1 MKDTDV
7 TKEWIFELF
16 IRLISQQEAK
26 DSILTSRM
34 EEEKEKVEKELG
46 LRLNLNLS
54 DLHMIA
60 CIGDHEPINV
70 TTLSEKMNLTKGSIT
85 RISGKLL
92 EQGLI
97 RREQLNDNKKEVFF
111 RLTPRGEQLHMIH
124 DKLHKQVEQR
134 FKQMLDK
141 YTPEQLAF
149 AKVLL
154 QDLLEWEY

>member
-16 IRLISQQEAK
+16 IRLISQQEVK
-26 DSILTSRM
+26 DNVLTSRL
-34 EEEKEKVEKELG
+34 EEEKEKVEKTIG
-46 LRLNLNLS
+46 FRLNLNLS
-54 DLHMIA
+54 DVHMIA

-70 TTLSEKMNLTKGSIT
+70 TTLSEKLNLTKGSIT

-97 RREQLNDNKKEVFF
+97 SREQLNDNRKEVFF
-111 RLTPRGEQLHMIH
+111 RLTPRGKQLHMIH
-124 DKLHKQVEQR
+124 DRLHKEVEQR
-134 FKQMLDK
+134 FKKFLDK
-141 YTPEQLAF
+141 YTPEQLLF
-149 AKVLL
+149 AKELL

>member
-16 IRLISQQEAK
+16 IRLISQQEVK
-26 DSILTSRM
+26 DNVMTSRV
-34 EEEKEKVEKELG
+34 EEEKDKLEETLG

-54 DLHMIA
+54 DIHMIA

-111 RLTPRGEQLHMIH
+111 RLTLRGEQLHVIH
-124 DKLHKQVEQR
+124 DKLHKEVEQR
-134 FKQMLDK
+134 FKDFLGK
-141 YTPEQLAF
+141 YTPEQLDF
-149 AKVLL
+149 AKELL
-154 QDLLEWEY
+154 QDLLAWEY

>member
-1 MKDTDV
+1 MKGTDV

-26 DSILTSRM
+26 DSIMTSRL

-54 DLHMIA
+54 DVHMIA

-70 TTLSEKMNLTKGSIT
+70 TTLSEKLNLTKGSIT
-85 RISGKLL
+85 RISSKLL
-92 EQGLI
+92 EQSLI

-111 RLTPRGEQLHMIH
+111 RLTPRGEQLHLIH
-124 DKLHKQVEQR
+124 DKLHKEVEQR
-134 FKQMLDK
+134 FKKMLDK

>member
-1 MKDTDV
+1 MKETDV

-16 IRLISQQEAK
+16 IRLISQQDAK
-26 DSILTSRM
+26 DSIMTSRL

-70 TTLSEKMNLTKGSIT
+70 TTLSEKLNLTKGSIT

-92 EQGLI
+92 EQSLI

-111 RLTPRGEQLHMIH
+111 RLTPRGEQLHIIH
-124 DKLHKQVEQR
+124 DRLHKEVEQR
-134 FKQMLDK
+134 FKKMLDK

-149 AKVLL
+149 AKELL

>member
-1 MKDTDV
+1 MKETDV

-16 IRLISQQEAK
+16 IRLISQQEVK
-26 DSILTSRM
+26 DSVMTSRL

-54 DLHMIA
+54 DVHMIA

-70 TTLSEKMNLTKGSIT
+70 TTLSEKLNLTKGSIT

-92 EQGLI
+92 EQSLI

-111 RLTPRGEQLHMIH
+111 RLTPRGGQLHVIH
-124 DKLHKQVEQR
+124 DKLHKEVEQR
-134 FKQMLDK
+134 FKKLLDK

-149 AKVLL
+149 AKMLL